1 VAVTNLLRGLL
12 TRKTAFHGQD
22 RLLAVF
28 ALDFVSGAS
37 NADVNPILHGTLL
50 AA

>member
-12 TRKTAFHGQD
+12 TRKTAFHGQH
-22 RLLAVF
+22 RPPAVF